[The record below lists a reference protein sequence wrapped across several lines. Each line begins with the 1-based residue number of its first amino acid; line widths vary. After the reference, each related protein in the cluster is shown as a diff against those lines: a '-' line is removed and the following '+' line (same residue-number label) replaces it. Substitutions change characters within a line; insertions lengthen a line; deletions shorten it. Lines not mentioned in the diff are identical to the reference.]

1 MSELRARTRVLYNAL
16 NFDTPVN
23 FGQEELFAKGLG
35 KTTSEM
41 NNVGQTER
49 HLGSLEAGRT
59 AYREKPGYHTTTCR
73 HLSRPA
79 SISTG
84 SGVDRKP
91 EW

>member
-1 MSELRARTRVLYNAL
+1 MSELRARARVLYNAL

-35 KTTSEM
+35 EDKYVEM

-49 HLGSLEAGRT
+49 HLGYLDTAAPSIARSLEITRRLTRAFPTSLYINRIW
-59 AYREKPGYHTTTCR
+59 R
-73 HLSRPA
+73 
-79 SISTG
+79 G
-84 SGVDRKP
+84 SKP